1 MNLRE
6 HLPSI
11 VAAFQRAKRRT
22 IFLDYD
28 GTLAPFS
35 LRPADAR
42 PSLELLQTLHHLSD
56 NPLQQVVII
65 SGRDRESLENWL
77 AHLPLTLVAEH
88 GAYYKTYHRE
98 WRTFD
103 RHEAIWKHDVRSAL
117 DELAVHY
124 PGTHVEEKALSL
136 VWHFRALGDKLPAFD
151 IDKITRMLEV
161 EGSQRGFVV
170 YPGEMAI
177 ELRTPGVDKGSFAQ
191 MWLAKHPSDFVLAVG
206 DGETDEDLFAA
217 IGAPHVTVKV
227 GLNGTSKAGYFV
239 RDTDEVLQLLN
250 QLANAMR
257 PPLGV

>member
-1 MNLRE
+1 MNLKE
-6 HLPSI
+6 HLSS
-11 VAAFQRAKRRT
+11 VVNAFCQAKRRT

-42 PSLELLQTLHHLSD
+42 PSLDLLQTLHRLSD

-98 WRTFD
+98 WRVVESQD
-103 RHEAIWKHDVRSAL
+103 AAWKREVRAVL
-117 DELAVHY
+117 DGLAAHY
-124 PGTHVEEKALSL
+124 PGTHVEEKTLSL
-136 VWHFRALGDKLPAFD
+136 VWHFRALGDRLPAFD

-206 DGETDEDLFAA
+206 DGETDEDLFATLS
-217 IGAPHVTVKV
+217 APHVTVKV
-227 GLNGTSKAGYFV
+227 GFNNTSKAGYFV

-257 PPLGV
+257 PPLGA